1 MLARNYTILSPVKDN
16 YFPGM
21 EGVGHAYDIL
31 LMNGYKIMHVMGDTD
46 GMITMPGTWKWIK
59 DRKLKQTQPW
69 TPYLQNDELLGYI
82 KQYSNLT
89 LVTIHG
95 EG

>member
-1 MLARNYTILSPVKDN
+1 
-16 YFPGM
+16 M

-59 DRKLKQTQPW
+59 DRKLKQTQAW
-69 TPYLQNDELLGYI
+69 TPYL
-82 KQYSNLT
+82 
-89 LVTIHG
+89 
-95 EG
+95 